1 MRDGLW
7 VGSRCSSERALIGCT
22 EAFLGV
28 GMDSREDDDEQ
39 EEALNYCPGG
49 YHPLALGDLLAK
61 GRYFCV
67 RKLGWGQFS
76 TVWLAWDSDKDRFV
90 AIKVKY

>member
-1 MRDGLW
+1 MG
-7 VGSRCSSERALIGCT
+7 
-22 EAFLGV
+22 
-28 GMDSREDDDEQ
+28 SREDDDEQ
-39 EEALNYCPGG
+39 EEALDYCPGG

-76 TVWLAWDSDKDRFV
+76 TVWLAWDSDQDRFV
-90 AIKVKY
+90 AIKVSDFHLKNHLGS